1 MLDFL
6 SHMVTPAF
14 QPFAPPGQEA
24 DACPACSEGP
34 GRRPTPAEAP
44 VTTTISGV
52 PPVLMN
58 PPLKRHSLTASLVA
72 YG

>member
-1 MLDFL
+1 
-6 SHMVTPAF
+6 MVTPAF

-52 PPVLMN
+52 PPVLMS